1 MTSGILQNIEE
12 YSKDKNYMIYNYK
25 QENVISNYLVSL
37 AVGNIIQ
44 KNITINI
51 SVFSEPRFIN
61 EASNMLK
68 DDLPKVLQLAIDYMG
83 PYEWKLYN
91 VLV

>member
-37 AVGNIIQ
+37 AVGNIVQ
-44 KNITINI
+44 KNITINF
-51 SVFSEPRFIN
+51 SVFSEP
-61 EASNMLK
+61 
-68 DDLPKVLQLAIDYMG
+68 
-83 PYEWKLYN
+83 
-91 VLV
+91 